1 MAHQTNPNPRDPRL
15 KRESTFH
22 TMEKPLQSWN
32 DFQGKGKTGKEKKKK
47 KMKGFFKPPKN
58 KIEKR

>member
-1 MAHQTNPNPRDPRL
+1 MPNDNFTQIDN
-15 KRESTFH
+15 K
-22 TMEKPLQSWN
+22 KPFQSWN